1 MKKLLYSIMAL
12 AGVAFASCTQEH
24 IDVQYFPE
32 NAVAPVLGDITG
44 CDLAEGGADIV
55 VEYTKA
61 EFGVATAQSHN
72 LYISKSEDMAD
83 MKKAKATFNE
93 GTITLTQSDLNVVAL
108 DFAEA
113 GANVDMYFAI
123 VANLNTDKGAAVAGT
138 ELYSNIVKATFKSF
152 VADVL
157 PTEKF
162 EKVWVIGD
170 YCGWD
175 HSKTQ
180 FLFDYTASGTTFA
193 GIVDFADAEG
203 VSKAANGF
211 KLTGIAGWDNS
222 CNWGLED
229 NTTAEAEATSLQLI
243 SDGGSQDIKAY
254 AKRFYGFEF
263 DNTTLV
269 LKKTWSADQI
279 GIIGLNGDW
288 DNDIVMEYNPKWTRF
303 YADIEATTDP
313 TEMKFRA
320 DAAWDL
326 NWGVD
331 CAQGGGNIAVA
342 AGKYRVYFNPVTGL
356 IELNA
361 GKYGTEED
369 LGGNGGNG
377 GGGDEPQGPVTEP
390 DRWGIVGTLTG
401 WGNDAADLYMSEV
414 GENLFVRTNVT
425 ITAEDQFKVRFNND
439 WAVNAGAAGEV
450 EPFAVTVGE
459 ELELVAGGKNL
470 SAPAGTYDIYFNVVD
485 YKMWV
490 MNAGDTPGGV
500 EVKSLKIYGDVS
512 ATGWTNCN
520 AWIWDDGA
528 NYTGG
533 TWPGQALATETVDGK
548 EYYVFDVAPEM
559 MGKTVNV
566 IFNNG
571 SEQTVDINGVEL
583 NDSVVI
589 TLTEKGGDGKW
600 AATVNGEAP
609 VTPEPP
615 AVKEY
620 GLVGS
625 LTGWGNSPDIK
636 FTDAGNGCYTLMG
649 QPLTTEDAFKVRLY
663 GVWDDSE
670 NYGLET
676 AGTVNINEAIT
687 LITSGGSGDMKVAVS
702 GTYDLYFYPEALTL
716 YIMEQGENPTV
727 TPEPEPSI
735 VYGLV
740 GTINGWNAPDVKF
753 EAIGD
758 GGYKLLGYTIA
769 ASESIKIRANEEWND
784 AENYGLSSK
793 GVLTTNAANTLI
805 CGGGS
810 ADMSVAADGTYD
822 FYFYPKQLKL
832 YVMEQGVSPDTAVEP
847 EPSTSPWTIKG
858 DVNGTQWGTD
868 VPTEAVDGLFVAKN
882 VSFQD
887 SYGQGANFK
896 VLKNGTWMGSTAG
909 GTHNVGDAIAVSES
923 GDNITMNVTL
933 DTPYDIYIDGANYN
947 VYVVEAGATPAI

>member
-1 MKKLLYSIMAL
+1 MAL

-32 NAVAPVLGDITG
+32 NAVAPVLGDIAG

-83 MKKAKATFNE
+83 MKKAKATFGE

-193 GIVDFADAEG
+193 GVVDFADAEG

-211 KLTGIAGWDNS
+211 KLTGVAGWDDT

-243 SDGGSQDIKAY
+243 TGGGSQDIKAY

-269 LKKTWSADQI
+269 LKKSWSADQI

-288 DNDIVMEYNPKWTRF
+288 ETDIVMEYNPKWTRF
-303 YADIEATTDP
+303 YADIEAADA

-356 IELNA
+356 IEFNA
-361 GKYGTEED
+361 GKYGTAED
-369 LGGNGGNG
+369 TDANG
-377 GGGDEPQGPVTEP
+377 GGGETPEPEGPQTEP
-390 DRWGIVGTLTG
+390 DRWGVVGTLTG
-401 WGNDAADLYMSEV
+401 WGGEADLYMSEV
-414 GENLFVRTNVT
+414 GDNLFVRTNVT
-425 ITAEDQFKVRFNND
+425 LTDEDQFKVRFNND
-439 WAVNAGAAGEV
+439 WAVNAGAAGDV

-459 ELELVAGGKNL
+459 ELVLVGGGKNL

-520 AWIWDDGA
+520 AWIWDAAGA

-533 TWPGQALATETVDGK
+533 TWPGQALSTETVDGK

-583 NDSVVI
+583 NDSVII

-600 AATVNGEAP
+600 LATVNGEAP
-609 VTPEPP
+609 VEPEKPEQP
-615 AVKEY
+615 AEKVY
-620 GLVGS
+620 GLVGTINS
-625 LTGWGNSPDIK
+625 WGDEADLVMTAHTGSWVAYKNFTVTSEDQFKIRVNS
-636 FTDAGNGCYTLMG
+636 N
-649 QPLTTEDAFKVRLY
+649 
-663 GVWDDSE
+663 WDE
-670 NYGLET
+670 NYGGEGDVEPFALT
-676 AGTVNINEAIT
+676 TSQKYTLVGNGKNMSIAG
-687 LITSGGSGDMKVAVS
+687 
-702 GTYDLYFYPEALTL
+702 GTYDVYFNTANAEFFIVAAGD
-716 YIMEQGENPTV
+716 EDPTAGV
-727 TPEPEPSI
+727 A
-735 VYGLV
+735 VNYGLV
-740 GTINGWNAPDVKF
+740 GTINGWGGSLDIPF

-758 GGYKLLGYTIA
+758 GGYKLLGQALTTA
-769 ASESIKIRANEEWND
+769 DAVKIRANNEWND
-784 AENYGLSSK
+784 AENYGLPTA
-793 GVLTTNAANTLI
+793 GVLTTNAANTLV
-805 CGGGS
+805 CNGGS
-810 ADMSVAADGTYD
+810 GDMKVAADGTYD
-822 FYFYPKQLKL
+822 FYFYPAELTL
-832 YVMEQGVSPDTAVEP
+832 YLM
-847 EPSTSPWTIKG
+847 
-858 DVNGTQWGTD
+858 
-868 VPTEAVDGLFVAKN
+868 
-882 VSFQD
+882 
-887 SYGQGANFK
+887 
-896 VLKNGTWMGSTAG
+896 
-909 GTHNVGDAIAVSES
+909 
-923 GDNITMNVTL
+923 
-933 DTPYDIYIDGANYN
+933 
-947 VYVVEAGATPAI
+947 EAGEVPQR

>member
-1 MKKLLYSIMAL
+1 MAL

-32 NAVAPVLGDITG
+32 NAVAPVLGDIAG

-83 MKKAKATFNE
+83 MKKAKATFGE

-211 KLTGIAGWDNS
+211 KLTGVAGWDDS

-243 SDGGSQDIKAY
+243 TGGGSQDIKAY

-269 LKKTWSADQI
+269 LKKSWSADQI

-288 DNDIVMEYNPKWTRF
+288 ENDIVMEYNPKWTRF
-303 YADIEATTDP
+303 YADIEAADA

-331 CAQGGGNIAVA
+331 CAQGGDNIAVA

-356 IELNA
+356 IEFNA
-361 GKYGTEED
+361 GKYGTAED
-369 LGGNGGNG
+369 TDANG
-377 GGGDEPQGPVTEP
+377 GGGETPEPEGPQTEP
-390 DRWGIVGTLTG
+390 DRWGVVGTLTG
-401 WGNDAADLYMSEV
+401 WGGEADLYMSEV

-425 ITAEDQFKVRFNND
+425 LTAEDQFKVRFNNGWD
-439 WAVNAGAAGEV
+439 INAGAAGDV

-500 EVKSLKIYGDVS
+500 EVKTYKLYADVRAAGWNSCNLYSWGDLGDFAGS
-512 ATGWTNCN
+512 
-520 AWIWDDGA
+520 
-528 NYTGG
+528 
-533 TWPGQALATETVDGK
+533 WPGSAMTAEGD
-548 EYYVFDVAPEM
+548 YYVWAFDASAN
-559 MGKTVNV
+559 GKTINV
-566 IFNNG
+566 VLNNG
-571 SEQTVDINGVEL
+571 EGSQSVDIKDIVI
-583 NDSVVI
+583 NDDIFI
-589 TLTEKGGDGKW
+589 TLTNDEGGKW
-600 AATVNGEAP
+600 NYALNGEAP
-609 VTPEPP
+609 VEPEKP
-615 AVKEY
+615 AVTTYGLIGDFNGWGEDVDLVDRGNGWYVTKGLSISAEGKLLIRLNDAWDEKFGNDGSKLVLGENTLTYGGADMWIDAGTFDFYFNPTTSKLFVANAGDEDPTAGMVSSISY

-625 LTGWGNSPDIK
+625 
-636 FTDAGNGCYTLMG
+636 
-649 QPLTTEDAFKVRLY
+649 
-663 GVWDDSE
+663 
-670 NYGLET
+670 
-676 AGTVNINEAIT
+676 
-687 LITSGGSGDMKVAVS
+687 
-702 GTYDLYFYPEALTL
+702 
-716 YIMEQGENPTV
+716 
-727 TPEPEPSI
+727 
-735 VYGLV
+735 
-740 GTINGWNAPDVKF
+740 INGWGGSLDIPF

-758 GGYKLLGYTIA
+758 GGYKLLGQALTTA
-769 ASESIKIRANEEWND
+769 DAVKIRANNEWND
-784 AENYGLSSK
+784 AENYGLPTA
-793 GVLTTNAANTLI
+793 GVLTTNAANTLV
-805 CGGGS
+805 CNGGS
-810 ADMSVAADGTYD
+810 GDMKVAADGTYD
-822 FYFYPKQLKL
+822 FYFYPAELTL
-832 YVMEQGVSPDTAVEP
+832 YLM
-847 EPSTSPWTIKG
+847 
-858 DVNGTQWGTD
+858 
-868 VPTEAVDGLFVAKN
+868 
-882 VSFQD
+882 
-887 SYGQGANFK
+887 
-896 VLKNGTWMGSTAG
+896 
-909 GTHNVGDAIAVSES
+909 
-923 GDNITMNVTL
+923 
-933 DTPYDIYIDGANYN
+933 
-947 VYVVEAGATPAI
+947 EAGEVPQR